1 MFLSKTCT
9 IPLVRCNF
17 EQIKK
22 TVELQTQQS
31 KSEQPCNLG
40 TDIVNNSSKTAMEK
54 SDPSGETNQTEVRT
68 STRKRMIID
77 YKKFFQ
83 EYADEPPSSPKKK

>member
-9 IPLVRCNF
+9 IPLVQCNF

-31 KSEQPCNLG
+31 EGEQPCNLG
-40 TDIVNNSSKTAMEK
+40 TDTDNNDNEKTMEK
-54 SDPSGETNQTEVRT
+54 SDPVSETNQTEVHT
-68 STRKRMIID
+68 STRKRTIND
-77 YKKFFQ
+77 YKKFL
-83 EYADEPPSSPKKK
+83 EE